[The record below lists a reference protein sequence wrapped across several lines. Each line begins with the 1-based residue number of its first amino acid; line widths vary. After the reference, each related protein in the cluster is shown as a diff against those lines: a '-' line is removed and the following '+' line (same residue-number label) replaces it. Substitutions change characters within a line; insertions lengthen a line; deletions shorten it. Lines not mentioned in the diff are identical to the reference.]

1 MFRWAVEILI
11 MKSRAQWQQKTQKK
25 SYAQLP
31 IHYCNGTMED
41 MAAIYDPKRCSKKVV
56 LYNWWLHSVNNN
68 LFYICVRLTVSRM
81 ATHFTYFYLNLKGL
95 KSWKWA
101 HTSFLHLSDNR
112 NFGSNF
118 HRNVVLSSRDHAIQ
132 TLDPMIITSNSM
144 IVMLWLIDFLQF
156 TIISSLIR

>member
-1 MFRWAVEILI
+1 MYRWAVIILKV
-11 MKSRAQWQQKTQKK
+11 KSRAQWQQKTQKK

-56 LYNWWLHSVNNN
+56 LYNRWLHSVNNN

-95 KSWKWA
+95 KSWNE
-101 HTSFLHLSDNR
+101 HTRLFYTYLTVGILVQIFIEMWFSKAVIKAFR
-112 NFGSNF
+112 
-118 HRNVVLSSRDHAIQ
+118 R
-132 TLDPMIITSNSM
+132 
-144 IVMLWLIDFLQF
+144 
-156 TIISSLIR
+156 